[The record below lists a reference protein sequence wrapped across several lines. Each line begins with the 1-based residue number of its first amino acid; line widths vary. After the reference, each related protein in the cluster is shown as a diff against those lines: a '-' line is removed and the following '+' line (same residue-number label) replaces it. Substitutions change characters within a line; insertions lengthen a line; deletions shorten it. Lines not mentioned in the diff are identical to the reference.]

1 MGADPS
7 MIVCSI
13 LLDARA
19 SGAGLPRR
27 LAALSP
33 LRQRRDLRLEVL
45 LADDTG
51 DSRLLR
57 LANRHEVRLIT
68 TEGTPLGDR
77 LNTAVTHSQGEAL
90 LFPVPGRPLSPGWLV
105 DTLAEIEHHARDA
118 VVLTT
123 AHPNRLSLFWQR
135 LRHQPLADTL
145 CVSRAWFER
154 IGGCDPTLDA
164 ETLPD
169 LIARLHA
176 CQARVAA
183 IEA

>member
-1 MGADPS
+1 

-27 LAALSP
+27 LAALRP

-45 LADDTG
+45 LSDDTG

-57 LANRHEVRLIT
+57 LASRHDVRRVA

-77 LNTAVTHSQGEAL
+77 LNTAVAHSQGQVL
-90 LFPVPGRPLSPGWLV
+90 LFPASGRPISPGWLV
-105 DTLAEIEHHARDA
+105 DTLADIEHHRRDA

-123 AHPNRLSLFWQR
+123 AHPSRLTLLWQR
-135 LRHQPLADTL
+135 LRHQTLTDTL

-154 IGGCDPTLDA
+154 IGGCDPSLDYGA
-164 ETLPD
+164 LSD
-169 LIARLHA
+169 LITRLHA
-176 CQARVAA
+176 CQARVTAV
-183 IEA
+183 EA

>member
-1 MGADPS
+1 

-27 LAALSP
+27 LAALRP
-33 LRQRRDLRLEVL
+33 LRQRRDLHLEVL

-51 DSRLLR
+51 DARLHR
-57 LANRHEVRLIT
+57 LATRHDVHLIA

-77 LNTAVTHSQGEAL
+77 LNTVVAHSQGQAL
-90 LFPVPGRPLSPGWLV
+90 LFPAPGRPLSPAWLV
-105 DTLAEIEHHARDA
+105 DTLAEVEHHVRDA
-118 VVLTT
+118 VVLT
-123 AHPNRLSLFWQR
+123 AGRPNRLSLFWQR
-135 LRHQPLADTL
+135 LRHRALTDTL

-154 IGGCDPTLDA
+154 IGGCDPSLDA
-164 ETLPD
+164 EALPD

-176 CQARVAA
+176 CQARVTA

>member
-1 MGADPS
+1 

-13 LLDARA
+13 LLDARD

-27 LAALSP
+27 LASLRP

-51 DSRLLR
+51 DARLKR
-57 LANRHEVRLIT
+57 LAHRHDVCLIA

-77 LNTAVTHSQGEAL
+77 LNTAVAHSRGGAL
-90 LFPVPGRPLSPGWLV
+90 LFPAARPAIPPDWLV
-105 DTLAEIEHHARDA
+105 DTLTDIERHARDA

-123 AHPNRLSLFWQR
+123 GRPTRLTLLWQR
-135 LRHQPLADTL
+135 LRRPPLADTL

-154 IGGCDPTLDA
+154 IGGCDPSLDTTA
-164 ETLPD
+164 LTD
-169 LIARLHA
+169 LIDRLHA

-183 IEA
+183 VEA

>member
-1 MGADPS
+1 

-27 LAALSP
+27 LAALRP
-33 LRQRRDLRLEVL
+33 LRQLRDLRLEVL

-57 LANRHEVRLIT
+57 MTSRHDVRQIV

-77 LNTAVTHSQGEAL
+77 LNTAVTHSQGDVL
-90 LFPVPGRPLSPGWLV
+90 LFPASGRLISPGWLV
-105 DTLAEIEHHARDA
+105 DTLADIEHHGRDA

-123 AHPNRLSLFWQR
+123 ARPNRLMLFWQR
-135 LRHQPLADTL
+135 LRL
-145 CVSRAWFER
+145 W
-154 IGGCDPTLDA
+154 
-164 ETLPD
+164 
-169 LIARLHA
+169 
-176 CQARVAA
+176 
-183 IEA
+183 

>member
-1 MGADPS
+1 

-27 LAALSP
+27 LAALRP
-33 LRQRRDLRLEVL
+33 LRQRRDLRLEVVM
-45 LADDTG
+45 ADDTG

-57 LANRHEVRLIT
+57 LAGRHDVRRIA

-77 LNTAVTHSQGEAL
+77 LNTAVAHSQGQAL
-90 LFPVPGRPLSPGWLV
+90 LFPTSGRLISPAWLV
-105 DTLAEIEHHARDA
+105 DTLADIEHHHRDA

-123 AHPNRLSLFWQR
+123 TRPNRLTLLWQR
-135 LRHQPLADTL
+135 LRHLALADTL

-154 IGGCDPTLDA
+154 IGGCDPSLDDEA
-164 ETLPD
+164 LPD

-176 CQARVAA
+176 CQARVTTVDA
-183 IEA
+183 

>member
-27 LAALSP
+27 LAALRP

-57 LANRHEVRLIT
+57 MTSRHDVRLVA

-77 LNTAVTHSQGEAL
+77 LNTAVAHSQGEVL
-90 LFPVPGRPLSPGWLV
+90 LFPAPGRPISPGWLV
-105 DTLAEIEHHARDA
+105 DTLTDIEHHTRDA
-118 VVLTT
+118 VVL
-123 AHPNRLSLFWQR
+123 AASRPSRLMLLWQR
-135 LRHQPLADTL
+135 LRHQTLADTL
-145 CVSRAWFER
+145 CVSRVWFER
-154 IGGCDPTLDA
+154 IGGCDPSLDA
-164 ETLPD
+164 EALPD

-176 CQARVAA
+176 CQARVTAV
-183 IEA
+183 EA